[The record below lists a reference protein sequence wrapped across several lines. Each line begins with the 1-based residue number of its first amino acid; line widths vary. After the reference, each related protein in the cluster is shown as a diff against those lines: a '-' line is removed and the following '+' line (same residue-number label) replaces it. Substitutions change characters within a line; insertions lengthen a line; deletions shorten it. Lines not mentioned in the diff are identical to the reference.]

1 MLKQMF
7 FAVAAT
13 LLVHGPATAQDEPFN
28 VAVPIDELSTIF
40 TQIYGEDGLIVDSL
54 AALPETERLPM
65 TRRFALGSCPL
76 GRSRPGLENAG

>member
-40 TQIYGEDGLIVDSL
+40 T
-54 AALPETERLPM
+54 
-65 TRRFALGSCPL
+65 
-76 GRSRPGLENAG
+76 

>member
-7 FAVAAT
+7 FAVAASP

-40 TQIYGEDGLIVDSL
+40 T
-54 AALPETERLPM
+54 
-65 TRRFALGSCPL
+65 
-76 GRSRPGLENAG
+76 